1 MNCVAAN
8 WLQLSIPVIVEL
20 DILFVAD
27 RTTIILNGSDYL
39 RDAGPLL
46 WLIVGLVT
54 LMVVVSNCT

>member
-8 WLQLSIPVIVEL
+8 WFQLSIRVIVGL

-27 RTTIILNGSDYL
+27 RTTIIRNRSDYL

-46 WLIVGLVT
+46 WLIVGLAT